1 MNFCDRYADLFA
13 DLKHSRN
20 DSGRCRTLLIE
31 GVNTGKIRISE
42 GRTFDYPVEER
53 ELNEY
58 VATFLQNFK
67 EKQKTQLLPGVMC
80 AFWHENRI
88 IEIIFSNEAFQA
100 SLQNAISHY
109 GAELIPVIGT
119 VN

>member
-13 DLKHSRN
+13 DLKHSGS

-31 GVNTGKIRISE
+31 GVNRGKIRISE
-42 GRTFDYPVEER
+42 GRTFDYPAEER

-58 VATFLQNFK
+58 AAAFLQNLK
-67 EKQKTQLLPGVMC
+67 ERQKTRLLPGVMC

-88 IEIIFSNEAFQA
+88 IEVIFSDRAFQK

-109 GAELIPVIGT
+109 GAELVPVIGT